1 MRTIGLVE
9 AKRKFSELVDRAST
23 GESTGILREGKLVA
37 VIAPI
42 FAAGSLRQA
51 FADIDKIRKRAK
63 PLRGLTM
70 RNLIEEGRR

>member
-9 AKRKFSELVDRAST
+9 AKQKLSELVDRAGA
-23 GESTGILREGKLVA
+23 GESTGIARRGRLVA
-37 VIAPI
+37 IIAPVI
-42 FAAGSLRQA
+42 SATSLSQA

-70 RNLIEEGRR
+70 KDLIEEGRR